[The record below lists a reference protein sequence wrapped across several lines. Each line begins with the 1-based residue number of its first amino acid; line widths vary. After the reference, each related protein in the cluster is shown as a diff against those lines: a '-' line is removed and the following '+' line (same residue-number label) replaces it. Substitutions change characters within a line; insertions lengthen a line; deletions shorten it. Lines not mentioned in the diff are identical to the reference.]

1 VSCAPE
7 RSGFPSRAGA
17 AGSNHLPW
25 ALLRILQAI
34 PKIKRARRG
43 SGRPAVRGRG
53 GVCSKDASD
62 AFGPG
67 KHGSAIAAADAE
79 RPRGD
84 WSRWKAQERYRAT
97 PAAREKRNGQSGRY
111 RERVKDRKTQQK
123 EVVQEAARVITAEDL
138 MATATGRDATRAS
151 CAGGEARC
159 NGSARTR
166 VGVRWSASGNGNG
179 DGMKPAR
186 AEQMP
191 RS

>member
-123 EVVQEAARVITAEDL
+123 EVVQEAARVITAEDFFRWL
-138 MATATGRDATRAS
+138 LRPAGMLRGLRAPG
-151 CAGGEARC
+151 A
-159 NGSARTR
+159 
-166 VGVRWSASGNGNG
+166 
-179 DGMKPAR
+179 KPAATVLLAPVSACDGAR
-186 AEQMP
+186 LGTGTAMA
-191 RS
+191 